1 VSLFIENE
9 LITEKGF
16 RNSYAKED
24 AVPAHLTEAQL
35 DRLIARRLLRLE
47 ERYGTPR
54 IELTHDLL
62 TRAVREH
69 RDWRRADEERAALAR
84 RAEEER
90 QALAEQASQR
100 ERQLDDQRRA
110 EREKRLQSEARAGRR
125 FRRLAAAL
133 AVALAGAVAMAGLA
147 FQQRAQA
154 TKSANEATRSAAE
167 ATVSAAFARE
177 QQQLAEQLL
186 SKMTSGIRMKQAVLA
201 GDREKIRTF
210 LDSEVANRSIRFTA
224 RAEDLGY
231 KNPQGQQVFRFLL
244 SPAAA
249 TLPSGESAVAV
260 VTYRMEHPTFQNAL
274 LTTGPDRD
282 FTASY
287 IGWGC
292 LRNVVV
298 LIEYADP
305 QRAPEISQFDMCT
318 AIGW

>member
-1 VSLFIENE
+1 VTEDQLGR
-9 LITEKGF
+9 LIT
-16 RNSYAKED
+16 
-24 AVPAHLTEAQL
+24 
-35 DRLIARRLLRLE
+35 RRLLRLE

-62 TRAVREH
+62 SRAVREH
-69 RDWRRADEERAALAR
+69 RDWRRAEEDRAELAR

-90 QALAEQASQR
+90 LALAEQAKER
-100 ERQLDDQRRA
+100 ERQLEDLRRA
-110 EREKRLQSEARAGRR
+110 ERETRLESEARAGRR
-125 FRRLAAAL
+125 FKRLAAAL
-133 AVALAGAVAMAGLA
+133 AVALVGAVGMAALA
-147 FQQRAQA
+147 VQQRAQA
-154 TKSANEATRSAAE
+154 TASAKA
-167 ATVSAAFARE
+167 ATVSATEATKSAAFAA
-177 QQQLAEQLL
+177 QQQGLAEQLL

-201 GDREKIRTF
+201 GDKAKIRAF
-210 LDSEVANRSIRFTA
+210 LDSELANHSIQFTA

-249 TLPSGESAVAV
+249 TLPLGESAVAV

-274 LTTGPDRD
+274 LTTGPDRN

-305 QRAPEISQFDMCT
+305 QRAPEISQYDMCA
-318 AIGW
+318 AIDW